1 MVKQYRGPKEY
12 QKEYTDQRSQSD
24 RKAKLCRTETLEEGT
39 SNERTLFYFFLLGG
53 VKKKMETKNI
63 HGRTVFVAALF
74 VASVFVLGIK
84 LLNTT
89 PIQIFVEGND
99 ATVNQIPGF
108 FTYTDVV
115 IIIIS
120 SLLLGISGA
129 YLLLSAPAGE
139 PAAEDAGR
147 MVLEERKR
155 GWNELSKTLKD
166 DECKIYETILESDGI
181 IEQSEIVDKTGLP
194 KANVSR
200 SLDLLESKG
209 LAERR
214 RRGTGN
220 VVLLK

>member
-1 MVKQYRGPKEY
+1 MK
-12 QKEYTDQRSQSD
+12 
-24 RKAKLCRTETLEEGT
+24 
-39 SNERTLFYFFLLGG
+39 
-53 VKKKMETKNI
+53 TKNI
-63 HGRTVFVAALF
+63 HGKTVFVAALF

-84 LLNTT
+84 LLNPT

-99 ATVNQIPGF
+99 VAVNQIPGF

-115 IIIIS
+115 IIVIS
-120 SLLLGISGA
+120 SLVLGICGT
-129 YLLLSAPAGE
+129 YLLLSAPAEE
-139 PAAEDAGR
+139 PAEDAGK
-147 MVLEERKR
+147 VILEERKR
-155 GWNELSKTLKD
+155 RWNELSKTLKN
-166 DECKIYETILESDGI
+166 DERKIYETILESDGI

>member
-1 MVKQYRGPKEY
+1 
-12 QKEYTDQRSQSD
+12 
-24 RKAKLCRTETLEEGT
+24 
-39 SNERTLFYFFLLGG
+39 
-53 VKKKMETKNI
+53 METKNI
-63 HGRTVFVAALF
+63 HGITVFVAALF

-84 LLNTT
+84 LLNPT
-89 PIQIFVEGND
+89 PIQIFVEGNNI
-99 ATVNQIPGF
+99 AVKQIPGF

-115 IIIIS
+115 ILVIA
-120 SLLLGISGA
+120 SLVLGISGA
-129 YLLLSAPAGE
+129 YLLFSVPVPTEKPAK
-139 PAAEDAGR
+139 DAGKVIL
-147 MVLEERKR
+147 MERKK
-155 GWNELSKTLKD
+155 GWEELSKTLKD

-181 IEQSEIVDKTGLP
+181 IEQSEIVEKTGLP

>member
-1 MVKQYRGPKEY
+1 MK
-12 QKEYTDQRSQSD
+12 
-24 RKAKLCRTETLEEGT
+24 
-39 SNERTLFYFFLLGG
+39 
-53 VKKKMETKNI
+53 TKNI

-181 IEQSEIVDKTGLP
+181 IEQSEIVEKTGLP

>member
-1 MVKQYRGPKEY
+1 MEVTNVP
-12 QKEYTDQRSQSD
+12 
-24 RKAKLCRTETLEEGT
+24 
-39 SNERTLFYFFLLGG
+39 FYFFLLGG
-53 VKKKMETKNI
+53 LKKRMNTENI
-63 HGRTVFVAALF
+63 HGKIAFVAALF
-74 VASVFVLGIK
+74 VASIFVLGIK
-84 LLNTT
+84 VLN
-89 PIQIFVEGND
+89 PSAVQIFVEGTD
-99 ATVNQIPGF
+99 AAVNQIPGF

-115 IIIIS
+115 IIIIA

-129 YLLLSAPAGE
+129 YLLLSASAGE
-139 PAAEDAGR
+139 PAAEDAGK
-147 MVLEERKR
+147 MILGERKR
-155 GWNELSKTLKD
+155 RWDELSKTLKD

-181 IEQSEIVDKTGLP
+181 IEQSEIVEKTGLP

>member
-1 MVKQYRGPKEY
+1 MK
-12 QKEYTDQRSQSD
+12 
-24 RKAKLCRTETLEEGT
+24 
-39 SNERTLFYFFLLGG
+39 
-53 VKKKMETKNI
+53 TKNI

-155 GWNELSKTLKD
+155 GWDELSKTLKD
-166 DECKIYETILESDGI
+166 DERKIYETILESDGI
-181 IEQSEIVDKTGLP
+181 IEQSEIVEKTGLP